1 MNISNLKDQ
10 ELHSQTLEASIKE
23 KKACLNLLKYLLE
36 IDRRKLYAEYNHPSL
51 LCYMIGELKYSE
63 GESWTRI
70 QAMRLMRSNPIVE
83 EKILSG
89 ELSLTNAALAQKQI
103 KIMNPKDSKKII
115 EMSLN
120 VSNRKLKET
129 FDELNYGKVTEK
141 KITLN
146 ESLLKKIKKIKESWG
161 EFSEL
166 EIIESL
172 LDEKIMELNTST
184 SSKRR
189 TEDSKLT
196 RYISKNVKNEIFIR
210 SEHRCEHFEKNGKR
224 CSERRN
230 LEYDHIRP
238 FALNGDRSRENIR
251 LICRAH
257 NQRRAIKTF
266 GVRDY
271 NVLKNCFE

>member
-1 MNISNLKDQ
+1 MFESF
-10 ELHSQTLEASIKE
+10 
-23 KKACLNLLKYLLE
+23 KYLLE

-103 KIMNPKDSKKII
+103 KIMNPKSSNKII

-129 FDELNYGKVTEK
+129 FDELNYGKVTGK

-172 LDEKIMELNTST
+172 LDEKIKEL
-184 SSKRR
+184 K
-189 TEDSKLT
+189 KML
-196 RYISKNVKNEIFIR
+196 Y
-210 SEHRCEHFEKNGKR
+210 
-224 CSERRN
+224 
-230 LEYDHIRP
+230 
-238 FALNGDRSRENIR
+238 
-251 LICRAH
+251 
-257 NQRRAIKTF
+257 KT
-266 GVRDY
+266 
-271 NVLKNCFE
+271 L